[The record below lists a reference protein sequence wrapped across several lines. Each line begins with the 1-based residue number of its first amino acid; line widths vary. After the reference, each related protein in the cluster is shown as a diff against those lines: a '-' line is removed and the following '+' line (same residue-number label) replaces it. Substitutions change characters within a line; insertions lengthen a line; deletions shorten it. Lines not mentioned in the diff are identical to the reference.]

1 MEIPPV
7 LMQLLLTGQGLEKL
21 LAAVPDLSA
30 PMGGGKG
37 QPGFGFTLA
46 QEVAPA
52 IAAVLG
58 KPVLVLPDGGI
69 VLEYYPSNVPPGGIV
84 VSPPSTHA
92 ESAAPVLGEDAADG
106 EPIVEEGAEKA
117 PIWAFPPTLGPPYA
131 LSSQAKL
138 LDEGMCRAEE
148 PEPSF
153 AALRSAAVYRLAERT
168 CGHGSPMTKGP
179 PSQEGSTVPAA
190 GTSAG
195 EPGSVPPAGPMSAN
209 AAVGEAAEMA
219 DATVV
224 GPKAEGTA
232 GSSVVR
238 DEAAFGKKGAGIL
251 TPGPR
256 GTPSVAHAT
265 GELAETQAP
274 VSVYG
279 KAATAES
286 GPISLKQALAHLT
299 SEGVKFEVHHADI
312 GVGVQKASANVGDG
326 TGSIVSASSAGTA
339 NVAVPEAPSE
349 GQGEAFQDAG
359 QSSGEGDSKPQ
370 NEPVQAVK
378 FEELLGRQRV
388 EAAHGSKILSDSS
401 LSGAASEAAHTEPPR
416 VLSETPA
423 VQQALD
429 PTSSGPQHS
438 GNAQTVGEAVE
449 YPATRGLAFR
459 DSMADLAVKSVRYL
473 VSEGEKSLR
482 VRLVPESLGEVRVE
496 IVSVRDELHLRLV
509 SGNAS
514 VRDAMEHGA
523 DMLRNALARDGV
535 NIVRV
540 TVASDG
546 GPPEDYGS
554 FSGRG
559 AADGNAQNATRHNGS
574 WNRSYGNGRTTFEG
588 RSVPEA
594 YHDGLLS
601 LYA

>member
-21 LAAVPDLSA
+21 LAAGPSQSA

-37 QPGFGFTLA
+37 QPAFGFTLA

-69 VLEYYPSNVPPGGIV
+69 VLEYDPSNVPPGGIV
-84 VSPPSTHA
+84 VSPPLAHA
-92 ESAAPVLGEDAADG
+92 EYAAPGAGEDTAGG
-106 EPIVEEGAEKA
+106 ELIVEEGAEKT
-117 PIWAFPPTLGPPYA
+117 PIWAFPPILGPPSE

-138 LDEGMCRAEE
+138 LDEGMGRAEE
-148 PEPSF
+148 LEPSF

-168 CGHGSPMTKGP
+168 CGYGSPMTKGP

-190 GTSAG
+190 GKSAG
-195 EPGSVPPAGPMSAN
+195 EPGSVLAAGPIHAKSAI
-209 AAVGEAAEMA
+209 GEAAEMA
-219 DATVV
+219 DAAVT

-232 GSSVVR
+232 GSPVVR
-238 DEAAFGKKGAGIL
+238 DEAAFGKEGAGVL

-256 GTPSVAHAT
+256 GTPSVVHAT

-274 VSVYG
+274 VSVPG
-279 KAATAES
+279 EAATAES
-286 GPISLKQALAHLT
+286 GPMSLKQALAHLA
-299 SEGVKFEVHHADI
+299 SAGVKFEVQHADA
-312 GVGVQKASANVGDG
+312 GVGAQKASADVGEG

-339 NVAVPEAPSE
+339 NVAVPEAHQE
-349 GQGEAFQDAG
+349 GQGETFQDAG
-359 QSSGEGDSKPQ
+359 QSPGEGEPKPH
-370 NEPVQAVK
+370 NAPVQTLK
-378 FEELLGRQRV
+378 FEELLGHQRV
-388 EAAHGSKILSDSS
+388 ESVHGSKILSDSP
-401 LSGAASEAAHTEPPR
+401 LSSAASETAHTEPPR

-423 VQQALD
+423 VQQALE
-429 PTSSGPQHS
+429 PTSGGPQHS
-438 GNAQTVGEAVE
+438 GNAQTAGEAVE
-449 YPATRGLAFR
+449 YAATRGLALR

-546 GPPEDYGS
+546 GPPEGYGDS
-554 FSGRG
+554 SGG
-559 AADGNAQNATRHNGS
+559 DAADGNGHYATRHNGS

-588 RSVPEA
+588 RSAPEA
-594 YHDGLLS
+594 YHEGLLS